1 MDRANTE
8 SMILMGLNL
17 LTVALEAG
25 ADYLHNYALLM
36 PLVKNELCRA
46 LLQVGLFN
54 YALTFCFSDYGMYRL
69 HRSISL
75 GFYGIS
81 VFFSQM

>member
-1 MDRANTE
+1 MPVFVSNDELFRFLIALTNPLDRANTE

-25 ADYLHNYALLM
+25 ADYLQSYSLLM

-46 LLQVGLFN
+46 LLQVKHF
-54 YALTFCFSDYGMYRL
+54 
-69 HRSISL
+69 
-75 GFYGIS
+75 
-81 VFFSQM
+81 